1 MSLELSNITVLRQRR
16 TILDD
21 VSLTVEPGQ
30 VVALVGPNGA
40 GKSTLLGVCA
50 AAIHPDK
57 GSVQWEGSDLA
68 ALSAPELALV
78 RSHLPQDPMGDVGF
92 TAREV
97 VAMGRYALQRAGA
110 TDHAKDIRVVAEAMR
125 AFDVDGFAD
134 RPIRTLSG
142 GERARVAIARTLV
155 QHAPVILLDEPT
167 AALDLAHQERGP
179 RAGSRR
185 NPLGHGRSRRPPR
198 PQPGGHAC
206 PAHHRRVGRDHR
218 RGRLPGGRSPRRSA
232 VRGLPPSP
240 IRHRPPIPRRALG
253 RDSGLRRQIGFAAL
267 AFQMPDSP
275 SPAVSRRA
283 EF

>member
-167 AALDLAHQERGP
+167 AALDLAHQERVLAQVADET
-179 RAGSRR
+179 RWNTAVAVVLHDLNLAATHAQRIIVVSAGSIVADGPPPEVLRDD
-185 NPLGHGRSRRPPR
+185 LLSEVYRRPLAVIDHPF
-198 PQPGGHAC
+198 
-206 PAHHRRVGRDHR
+206 RDVP
-218 RGRLPGGRSPRRSA
+218 L
-232 VRGLPPSP
+232 VVT
-240 IRHRPPIPRRALG
+240 
-253 RDSGLRRQIGFAAL
+253 RD
-267 AFQMPDSP
+267 
-275 SPAVSRRA
+275 
-283 EF
+283 